1 MRRGACLPK
10 LQWRILE
17 MLGKVQYATTRQLA
31 ALCGAQTSNTH
42 DAITSL
48 LDTGLADCSLIM
60 RPMILYLTPAAGR
73 MLDEPM
79 AYSRRHASW
88 AVMAQACHRNAAAAA
103 LAAQHPGFYFLFS
116 WPCSS
121 KASIPGTANMPH

>member
-1 MRRGACLPK
+1 
-10 LQWRILE
+10 
-17 MLGKVQYATTRQLA
+17 
-31 ALCGAQTSNTH
+31 
-42 DAITSL
+42 
-48 LDTGLADCSLIM
+48 
-60 RPMILYLTPAAGR
+60 MILYLTPAAGR